1 MWIRQIAPA
10 PSTWDLGNYPS
21 GQDDY
26 PVSGVSWYE
35 AAAYAEFVGKSL
47 PTVFHWYQAAS
58 MGRSPAFWRP
68 AIFPGKGPLRV
79 GSYSGLG
86 PYGTYDMAGNV
97 KEWCFNSDG
106 SRRYILGG
114 ASTEPKYMYQ
124 EPDAR
129 PPLDRS
135 ATNGFRLAKYLKPGA
150 APGITDLASYV
161 FSVST
166 TATPSRF
173 PMPSSASIKDS
184 IPTIE
189 RRWTPK

>member
-1 MWIRQIAPA
+1 V
-10 PSTWDLGNYPS
+10 

-47 PTVFHWYQAAS
+47 PTIYQWFQAAS
-58 MGRSPAFWRP
+58 LGIDSSILETSNFS
-68 AIFPGKGPLRV
+68 GKGPAPV
-79 GSYSGLG
+79 GSYGGLG
-86 PYGTYDMAGNV
+86 PFGTYDMAGNV
-97 KEWCFNSDG
+97 KEWCFNSQG

-124 EPDAR
+124 ETDAR

-135 ATNGFRLAKYLKPGA
+135 ATNGFRLANTSSQDRPRNHRPRELR
-150 APGITDLASYV
+150 

-173 PMPSSASIKDS
+173 PMPYSASIKDS